1 MASAVVTARVKD
13 PVKTLADGVL
23 AAAGVTPNAL
33 IGALYAWIAET
44 GEVPAECARRL
55 EAKSATTLD
64 QLKALLDGF
73 GAQGDGPDLTP
84 AQMREVLYG

>member
-13 PVKTLADGVL
+13 PVKTLVDGIL

-44 GEVPAECARRL
+44 GEVPEECIRRL
-55 EAKSATTLD
+55 AEKPATTLD
-64 QLKALLDGF
+64 QLKVLLKDF

-84 AQMREVLYG
+84 TEMREALYG